1 MSESDTPGVP
11 PQLAASTTEVFHQLG
26 QITRRL
32 HDSLEELGLMSRLQQ
47 AATGLPDARSRL
59 DYIARK
65 TGEAAEKV
73 LNSVD
78 QAKAE
83 HERITQATRRT
94 AQAMVADP
102 VVAVT
107 SGAVIGF
114 VHEVE
119 SAAERVDRHLT
130 DIMIAQDFHDLTGQ
144 VVSKVVALAAEL
156 EDSLVQLLVRAA
168 PCEPARAG
176 APAALGGPVV
186 DARHAQDV
194 VANQD
199 EVDEMLASLGF

>member
-1 MSESDTPGVP
+1 MNESDTPAVP
-11 PQLAASTTEVFHQLG
+11 PQFAAAVTTEVFRQLG

-32 HDSLEELGLMSRLQQ
+32 HDSLEELGVMSRLQR

-78 QAKAE
+78 QAKSEQGQIA
-83 HERITQATRRT
+83 QASRRA

-102 VVAVT
+102 VAAVS
-107 SGAVIGF
+107 SGAMMEF
-114 VHEVE
+114 VREVE

-130 DIMIAQDFHDLTGQ
+130 DIMVAQDFHDLTGQ
-144 VVSKVVALAAEL
+144 VVPKVVALATEL
-156 EDSLVQLLVRAA
+156 EDSLVQLLLQVA
-168 PCEPARAG
+168 PVEPARG
-176 APAALGGPVV
+176 ESAALEGPVV
-186 DARHAQDV
+186 DSRRPQEV
-194 VANQD
+194 VANQG
-199 EVDEMLASLGF
+199 EVDELLASLGF